1 MCTFQCFTPRFALK
15 LPLQKDLEIW
25 NRFRAGDRE
34 AFARIFELHYRQLY
48 SYGKQ
53 FLVDISLT
61 EDAIQ
66 DLFINLWRTRENLSE
81 VDNIKFYL
89 FRSLRR
95 NIRRLSEREKRL
107 QHYDMFEADDSENN
121 LIHSPEFATE
131 SEESLLTRRLKAL
144 IEELPKRQREVVM
157 LRFYENFSTHEIA
170 LIMGVTEKTVRNTL
184 FNAMTTLRGSS
195 NLLKACLGTILLF
208 LLLF

>member
-1 MCTFQCFTPRFALK
+1 MK
-15 LPLQKDLEIW
+15 LAVPKDQEIW
-25 NRFRAGDRE
+25 NRFRTGDRE

-48 SYGKQ
+48 AYGKQ
-53 FLVDISLT
+53 FLVDVSLT

-95 NIRRLSEREKRL
+95 NIRRLSERQERA
-107 QHYDMFEADDSENN
+107 QHQNIFQAQIEDDWLRQTSDF
-121 LIHSPEFATE
+121 LPDDD
-131 SEESLLTRRLKAL
+131 ESLLTRRLNAL
-144 IEELPKRQREVVM
+144 IEDLPRRQQEVIL
-157 LRFYENFSTHEIA
+157 LRYYQNFSTEEIS

-195 NLLKACLGTILLF
+195 NLLRACLGMVLFVLLC
-208 LLLF
+208 L